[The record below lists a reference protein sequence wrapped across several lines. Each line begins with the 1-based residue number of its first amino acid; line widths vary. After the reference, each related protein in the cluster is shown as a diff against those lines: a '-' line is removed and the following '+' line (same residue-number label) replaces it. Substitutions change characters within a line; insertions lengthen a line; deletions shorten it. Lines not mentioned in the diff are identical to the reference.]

1 MSISSIVQFIIT
13 ILIWRYQV
21 ITAGGVSSGM
31 DAALYLISI
40 MVSEES
46 AKEVE
51 RVTQHQ
57 WIKGVV
63 VDGIDI

>member
-1 MSISSIVQFIIT
+1 
-13 ILIWRYQV
+13 
-21 ITAGGVSSGM
+21 
-31 DAALYLISI
+31 

-51 RVTQHQ
+51 RVLGYE
-57 WIKGVV
+57 WRKGIV